1 MTALPAVLSYSKKI
15 SKRTQI
21 AYKSDWATKVTN
33 AIPKFTYE
41 NRKLIGIVSLAVF
54 VFSIFTVVNIRVDSN
69 VVRYFKQDSWVSKDM
84 QYFDET
90 FKGIANIEYILDSG
104 AENGA
109 KNPIFLKK
117 VEKFENYLEGLSES
131 EKATTLLD
139 FLKQIRQAF
148 TGDEEEYYLLPE
160 NSDMSAQLLLMYE
173 NTGPEEDLSD
183 LKEDFDRS
191 VC

>member
-1 MTALPAVLSYSKKI
+1 M
-15 SKRTQI
+15 
-21 AYKSDWATKVTN
+21 
-33 AIPKFTYE
+33 
-41 NRKLIGIVSLAVF
+41 AVF

-69 VVRYFKQDSWVSKDM
+69 IVRYFKQDSWVSKDM

-183 LKEDFDRS
+183 LKDFDNRYVRVTLPILNMTS
-191 VC
+191 NVMLQFMDKTNTYVQENFGEMRAKLTGPTVMFAAQEK